1 MIRGLK
7 QLYNLYLIW
16 WITAQNEYN
25 EKDMSYIINHKPAVR
40 VIIFH
45 PQQDNLLTPDRW
57 DGCRG
62 MTSWPSCSPNL
73 IPTTFLWWWPPPPP
87 KKVPQN
93 EISMMYII
101 VLNCMMQT
109 SHPDKQ
115 YQSGTPVNIVRKDFK
130 LVLQLGT
137 FTVLTNL
144 HHTNR
149 VLLKQ

>member
-1 MIRGLK
+1 MGWVQGYDFLALMFSQPDSHHIFVMM
-7 QLYNLYLIW
+7 
-16 WITAQNEYN
+16 T
-25 EKDMSYIINHKPAVR
+25 HPA
-40 VIIFH
+40 
-45 PQQDNLLTPDRW
+45 
-57 DGCRG
+57 
-62 MTSWPSCSPNL
+62 
-73 IPTTFLWWWPPPPP
+73 

-101 VLNCMMQT
+101 VLNCVMQT